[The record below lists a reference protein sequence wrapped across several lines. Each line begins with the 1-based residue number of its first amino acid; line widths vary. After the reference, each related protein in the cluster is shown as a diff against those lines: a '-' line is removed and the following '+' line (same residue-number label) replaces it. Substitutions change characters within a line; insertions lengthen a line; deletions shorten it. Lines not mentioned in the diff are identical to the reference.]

1 MLALRLDGHA
11 DFMPSAANKSYLIS
25 YNGNWGI
32 GLGVSALLN
41 R

>member
-1 MLALRLDGHA
+1 
-11 DFMPSAANKSYLIS
+11 MPNAANKSYLVS

-32 GLGVSALLN
+32 ALGVSALLN